1 MASYATLLRTPGAK
15 GFVLAGLLAR
25 LPVSMTAIGI
35 ITMLSELNASYTLA
49 GGVAAVFTLSCAIIA
64 PRISRLV
71 DRYGQS
77 KVLPYAATIA
87 LISVLSL
94 LAVAYWELPSWLLF
108 VFAVL
113 GGFTPNMSAMVR
125 ARWTEIY
132 RGKPELQTAYALESV
147 LDELCFIVG
156 PPLSVGLCVG
166 LFPEAGPLLAM
177 LFLALGVTAFV
188 VQKKTEPAVSD
199 VEVYNASVFRLTMVK
214 TLTLLMIFLGIIVGT
229 IDVASVAFAKA
240 QNMPASASLVLSFY
254 AVSSCAAGLLFGMMQ
269 FKLSLAKRLMI
280 ASIATMLSSIPL
292 LMVWNITSL
301 SLTVFVAGFFFS
313 PTMITA
319 MSLIEENVPDEQ
331 LTEGL
336 TWLLSGLGI
345 GVALGAAM
353 VGFVI
358 DEYNVHAG
366 FMVALLSSIFVLLTA
381 LFVQKLQKRIEVAEP
396 CNI

>member
-1 MASYATLLRTPGAK
+1 MVSYTTLLKTPGAK

-49 GGVAAVFTLSCAIIA
+49 GGVAAVFTLSCAVIA

-77 KVLPYAATIA
+77 KVLPYTAFVA
-87 LISVLSL
+87 LVSILSL
-94 LAVAYWELPSWLLF
+94 LAVAYWQLPSWMLF
-108 VFAVL
+108 IFAIL

-166 LFPEAGPLLAM
+166 LFPQAGPLLAM
-177 LFLALGVTAFV
+177 LFLFIGVTAFV
-188 VQKKTEPAVSD
+188 VQKKTEPAVKKI
-199 VEVYNASVFRLTMVK
+199 EVYNASVFRLTMVK
-214 TLTLLMIFLGIIVGT
+214 ALTLLLVFLGIIVGT
-229 IDVASVAFAKA
+229 IDVASVAFAKN
-240 QNMPASASLVLSFY
+240 QNMPASASIVLSFY

-269 FKLSLAKRLMI
+269 FKWSLAKLLLL
-280 ASIATMLSSIPL
+280 SSLATMLSTIPL
-292 LMVWNITSL
+292 LMVWNIASL
-301 SLTVFVAGFFFS
+301 SVTVFIAGLFFS

-319 MSLIEENVPDEQ
+319 MSLVEENVPDEQ

-345 GVALGAAM
+345 GVAMGAAM
-353 VGFVI
+353 SGYII
-358 DEYNVHAG
+358 DEYNIRAG
-366 FMVALLSSIFVLLTA
+366 FTIALLSSVFILLTA
-381 LFVQKLQKRIEVAEP
+381 FFIFNFQQKAKKLLQSMT
-396 CNI
+396 

>member
-35 ITMLSELNASYTLA
+35 ITMLSEMNASYTLA

-77 KVLPYAATIA
+77 KVLPYAAIIA
-87 LISVLSL
+87 LLSILSL
-94 LAVAYWELPSWLLF
+94 LAVAHWQLPSWLLF

-166 LFPEAGPLLAM
+166 LFPQAGPLLAM

-188 VQKKTEPAVSD
+188 VQKKTEPAVND

-214 TLTLLMIFLGIIVGT
+214 ALTLLMIFLGIIVGT

-240 QNMPASASLVLSFY
+240 QEMPATASLVLSFY
-254 AVSSCAAGLLFGMMQ
+254 AVSSCAAGLIFGMMQ
-269 FKLSLAKRLMI
+269 FKISLAKCLMM

-292 LMVWNITSL
+292 LIVWNITSL
-301 SLTVFVAGFFFS
+301 SITVFVAGFFFS

-353 VGFVI
+353 AGFVI
-358 DEYNVHAG
+358 DLYSVSAG
-366 FMVALLSSIFVLLTA
+366 FAVALLSSISVLCTA
-381 LFVQKLQKRIEVAEP
+381 VYICRFQNRHI
-396 CNI
+396 

>member
-1 MASYATLLRTPGAK
+1 MASYATILKKPGATA
-15 GFVLAGLLAR
+15 FVLAGLLAR

-35 ITMLSELNASYTLA
+35 ITMLSELKASYTLA

-77 KVLPYAATIA
+77 KILPYAAIIA
-87 LISVLSL
+87 LISILSL
-94 LAVAYWELPSWLLF
+94 LAVAYWQLPSWLLF

-147 LDELCFIVG
+147 LDEVCFIIG

-177 LFLALGVTAFV
+177 LFLVVGVTTFV
-188 VQKKTEPAVSD
+188 LQKKTEPAIS
-199 VEVYNASVFRLTMVK
+199 EIKVYNTSVFRLTMVK
-214 TLTLLMIFLGIIVGT
+214 ALTLLMICLGIIVGT
-229 IDVASVAFAKA
+229 VDVASVAFAKA
-240 QNMPASASLVLSFY
+240 QNIPASASIVLSVY
-254 AVSSCAAGLLFGMMQ
+254 AVSSCAAGLIFGMMR
-269 FKLSLAKRLMI
+269 FKLSLAKLLLI
-280 ASIATMLSSIPL
+280 SSIATVFSSIPL

-319 MSLIEENVPDEQ
+319 MSLIEENVPDIQ

-345 GVALGAAM
+345 GVAFGAAM
-353 VGFVI
+353 TGYII
-358 DEYNVHAG
+358 DEYSVKDG
-366 FMVALLSSIFVLLTA
+366 FAVALLSSVFGLAITIFI
-381 LFVQKLQKRIEVAEP
+381 QKLQDKIKVGYT
-396 CNI
+396 

>member
-1 MASYATLLRTPGAK
+1 MVSYTTLLKTPGAK

-49 GGVAAVFTLSCAIIA
+49 GGVAAVFTLSCAVIA

-77 KVLPYAATIA
+77 KVLPYTAFVA
-87 LISVLSL
+87 LVSILSL
-94 LAVAYWELPSWLLF
+94 LAVAYWQLPSWMLF
-108 VFAVL
+108 IFAVL

-166 LFPEAGPLLAM
+166 LFPQAGPLLAM
-177 LFLALGVTAFV
+177 LFLFIGVTAFV
-188 VQKKTEPAVSD
+188 VQKKTEPAVKKI
-199 VEVYNASVFRLTMVK
+199 EVYNASVFRLTMVK
-214 TLTLLMIFLGIIVGT
+214 ALTLLLVFLGIIVGT
-229 IDVASVAFAKA
+229 IDVASVAFAKN
-240 QNMPASASLVLSFY
+240 QNMPASASIVLSFY

-269 FKLSLAKRLMI
+269 FKWSLAKLLLL
-280 ASIATMLSSIPL
+280 SSLATMLSTIPL
-292 LMVWNITSL
+292 LMVWNIASL
-301 SLTVFVAGFFFS
+301 SVTVFIAGLFFS

-319 MSLIEENVPDEQ
+319 MSLVEENVPDEQ

-345 GVALGAAM
+345 GVAMGAAM
-353 VGFVI
+353 SGYII
-358 DEYNVHAG
+358 DEYNIRAG
-366 FMVALLSSIFVLLTA
+366 FTIALLSSVFILLTA
-381 LFVQKLQKRIEVAEP
+381 FFIFNFQQKAKKLLQSMT
-396 CNI
+396 

>member
-1 MASYATLLRTPGAK
+1 MVSYTTLLKTPGAK

-49 GGVAAVFTLSCAIIA
+49 GGVAAVFTLSCAVIA

-77 KVLPYAATIA
+77 KVLPYTAFVA
-87 LISVLSL
+87 LVSILSL
-94 LAVAYWELPSWLLF
+94 LTVAYWQLPSWMLF
-108 VFAVL
+108 IFAIL

-166 LFPEAGPLLAM
+166 LFPQAGPLLAM
-177 LFLALGVTAFV
+177 LFLFIGVTAFV
-188 VQKKTEPAVSD
+188 VQKKTEPAVKKI
-199 VEVYNASVFRLTMVK
+199 EVYNASVFRLTMVK
-214 TLTLLMIFLGIIVGT
+214 ALTLLLVFLGIIVGT
-229 IDVASVAFAKA
+229 IDVASVAFAKN
-240 QNMPASASLVLSFY
+240 QNMPASASIVLSFY

-269 FKLSLAKRLMI
+269 FKWSLAKLLLL
-280 ASIATMLSSIPL
+280 SSLATMLSTIPL
-292 LMVWNITSL
+292 LMVWNIASL
-301 SLTVFVAGFFFS
+301 SVTVFIAGLFFS

-319 MSLIEENVPDEQ
+319 MSLVEENVPDEQ

-345 GVALGAAM
+345 GVAMGAAM
-353 VGFVI
+353 SGYII
-358 DEYNVHAG
+358 DEYNIRAG
-366 FMVALLSSIFVLLTA
+366 FTIALLSSVFILLTA
-381 LFVQKLQKRIEVAEP
+381 FFIFNFQQKAKKLLQSMT
-396 CNI
+396 

>member
-1 MASYATLLRTPGAK
+1 MAQYATLLRTPGAK
-15 GFVLAGLLAR
+15 GFVSAGLLAR
-25 LPVSMTAIGI
+25 LPVSMTAIGM
-35 ITMLSELNASYTLA
+35 ITMLSEMDASYTLA

-77 KVLPYAATIA
+77 KVLPYAAAIA
-87 LISVLSL
+87 LFSILSL
-94 LAVAYWELPSWLLF
+94 LAVAYWQLPSWLLF

-132 RGKPELQTAYALESV
+132 RGQPELQTAYALESV

-156 PPLSVGLCVG
+156 PPISVGLCVA
-166 LFPEAGPLLAM
+166 LFPQAGPLLAM

-188 VQKKTEPAVSD
+188 VQKKTEPAVND

-240 QNMPASASLVLSFY
+240 QEMPATASLVLSFY
-254 AVSSCAAGLLFGMMQ
+254 AVSSCAAGLLFGLMQ
-269 FKLSLAKRLMI
+269 FKLSLAKRLML
-280 ASIATMLSSIPL
+280 ASVATMLSSIPL
-292 LMVWNITSL
+292 LIVWNITSL
-301 SLTVFVAGFFFS
+301 SMIVFVAGFFFS

-353 VGFVI
+353 AGFVV
-358 DEYNVHAG
+358 DEYSVSAG
-366 FMVALLSSIFVLLTA
+366 FAVALLSSICVLLTA
-381 LFVQKLQKRIEVAEP
+381 IFVQRLQNRIENNAM
-396 CNI
+396 

>member
-77 KVLPYAATIA
+77 KVLPYAAMIA

-319 MSLIEENVPDEQ
+319 MSLIEENVPDEP
-331 LTEGL
+331 LTERPINIL
-336 TWLLSGLGI
+336 VDALRN
-345 GVALGAAM
+345 LGAQIPRHWRCIRRSN
-353 VGFVI
+353 GRFC
-358 DEYNVHAG
+358 D
-366 FMVALLSSIFVLLTA
+366 
-381 LFVQKLQKRIEVAEP
+381 
-396 CNI
+396 

>member
-94 LAVAYWELPSWLLF
+94 LAVAYWALPSWLLF

-132 RGKPELQTAYALESV
+132 RGQPELQTAYALESV

-353 VGFVI
+353 AGFVI
-358 DEYNVHAG
+358 DEYNVRAG

>member
-1 MASYATLLRTPGAK
+1 MASYATLLKTPGAK

-25 LPVSMTAIGI
+25 LPVSMTAIGL
-35 ITMLSELNASYTLA
+35 ITMLSEMNASYTLA
-49 GGVAAVFTLSCAIIA
+49 GGVAAVFTLSCALIA

-77 KVLPYAATIA
+77 RVLPYAALIA
-87 LISVLSL
+87 LISILSL
-94 LAVAYWELPSWLLF
+94 LAVAYWDLPVVLLF
-108 VFAVL
+108 VFAIL

-132 RGKPELQTAYALESV
+132 RGQPELQTAYALESV

-166 LFPEAGPLLAM
+166 IFPQAGPLLAM
-177 LFLALGVTAFV
+177 VCLAVGVTLFV
-188 VQKKTEPAVSD
+188 AQKKTEPAVMTID
-199 VEVYNASVFRLTMVK
+199 VYASSVFRLTIVK
-214 TLTLLMIFLGIIVGT
+214 TLTFLMVCLGIIVGT

-240 QNMPASASLVLSFY
+240 QNMPATASLVLSFY
-254 AVSSCAAGLLFGMMQ
+254 ALSSCVAGLGYGMMDSRW
-269 FKLSLAKRLMI
+269 SLAKRLCL
-280 ASIATMLSSIPL
+280 AAFATMISSIPL

-301 SLTVFVAGFFFS
+301 SVIVFISGLFFS

-319 MSLIEENVPDEQ
+319 MSLIEENIPEEQ

-345 GVALGAAM
+345 GVALGAATT
-353 VGFVI
+353 GFII
-358 DEYNVHAG
+358 DEYSILVG
-366 FMVALLSSIFVLLTA
+366 FAVALLSSICIFLIALMINHQSKDPCRTA
-381 LFVQKLQKRIEVAEP
+381 
-396 CNI
+396 

>member
-1 MASYATLLRTPGAK
+1 MASYATILKTPGAK

-64 PRISRLV
+64 PRVSRFV

-77 KVLPYAATIA
+77 KVLPYTA
-87 LISVLSL
+87 LIAVLSILSL
-94 LAVAYWELPSWLLF
+94 LAVAYWQLPSWLLF

-132 RGKPELQTAYALESV
+132 RGKPELQIAYALESV
-147 LDELCFIVG
+147 LDEVCFIIG

-177 LFLALGVTAFV
+177 LFLSIGVATFV
-188 VQKKTEPAVSD
+188 VQKNTEPAIKI
-199 VEVYNASVFRLTMVK
+199 VEVYRSSVFRLTMVK
-214 TLTLLMIFLGIIVGT
+214 ALTLLLIFLGIIVGT

-240 QNMPASASLVLSFY
+240 QNMPASASIVLSFY
-254 AVSSCAAGLLFGMMQ
+254 AVSSCIAGLLFGMMQ
-269 FKLSLAKRLMI
+269 FKWSLAKLLLVS
-280 ASIATMLSSIPL
+280 AAATMLSSIPL
-292 LMVWNITSL
+292 LMVWNIASL
-301 SLTVFVAGFFFS
+301 SIIVFISGLFFS
-313 PTMITA
+313 PVMITA
-319 MSLIEENVPDEQ
+319 MTLIEENIPEEQ

-345 GVALGAAM
+345 GVALGAAIA
-353 VGFVI
+353 GYVI
-358 DEYNVHAG
+358 DEYSIRAG
-366 FMVALLSSIFVLLTA
+366 FSTAFLSSVFILLTA
-381 LFVQKLQKRIEVAEP
+381 FFIFNFQKRSAGILQV
-396 CNI
+396 NI

>member
-353 VGFVI
+353 AGFVI

-381 LFVQKLQKRIEVAEP
+381 LFVQKLQKRIEVVEP